1 MNVSTTTAAPTRD
14 NVAGLHKRENATVA
28 MLADIDAK
36 LDRLTEARA
45 QRAEALRNIR
55 AALARSLLSGQDG
68 AALSRER

>member
-1 MNVSTTTAAPTRD
+1 MNTPNRD
-14 NVAGLHKRENATVA
+14 NVDGLHKRENATVA
-28 MLADIDAK
+28 MIADIDAK

-45 QRAEALRNIR
+45 ERAEALRNIR